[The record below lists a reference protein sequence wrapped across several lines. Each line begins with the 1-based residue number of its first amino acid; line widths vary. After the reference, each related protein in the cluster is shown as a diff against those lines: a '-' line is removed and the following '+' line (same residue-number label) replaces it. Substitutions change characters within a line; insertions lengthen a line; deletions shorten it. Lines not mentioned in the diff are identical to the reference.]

1 MGLKTR
7 IENCVSGTEKSKQQL
22 AEVLPEYGRLKERLS
37 EVTKQHGD
45 ARRERESLESQS
57 RSLSAELSDKIR
69 QMEVRVN
76 EVKYKKQIE
85 ITEISEKLE
94 KEYDHRI
101 QQTLAELRDFYEN
114 QMKTNRAEFSR
125 KYET

>member
-1 MGLKTR
+1 MPFSAVFFSLYAKTF
-7 IENCVSGTEKSKQQL
+7 SHSFGFSKPHITSYLPWQ
-22 AEVLPEYGRLKERLS
+22 VLPEYGRLKERLS

-85 ITEISEKLE
+85 ITEI
-94 KEYDHRI
+94 R
-101 QQTLAELRDFYEN
+101 
-114 QMKTNRAEFSR
+114 
-125 KYET
+125 

>member
-1 MGLKTR
+1 M
-7 IENCVSGTEKSKQQL
+7 SGGSQIFFGAATPACWTVGYLPWQ
-22 AEVLPEYGRLKERLS
+22 VLPEYGRLKERLS

-85 ITEISEKLE
+85 ITEI
-94 KEYDHRI
+94 R
-101 QQTLAELRDFYEN
+101 
-114 QMKTNRAEFSR
+114 
-125 KYET
+125 

>member
-1 MGLKTR
+1 M
-7 IENCVSGTEKSKQQL
+7 
-22 AEVLPEYGRLKERLS
+22 LPEYGRLKERLS
-37 EVTKQHGD
+37 EVTKQHAD

-85 ITEISEKLE
+85 ITEIRWVQIL
-94 KEYDHRI
+94 KEV
-101 QQTLAELRDFYEN
+101 F
-114 QMKTNRAEFSR
+114 F
-125 KYET
+125 